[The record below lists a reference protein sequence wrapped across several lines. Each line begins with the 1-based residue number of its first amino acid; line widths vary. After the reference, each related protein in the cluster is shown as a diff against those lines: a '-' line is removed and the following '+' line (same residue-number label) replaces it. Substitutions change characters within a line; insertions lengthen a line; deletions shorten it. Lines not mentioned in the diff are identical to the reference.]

1 MTDPRLDPLLQA
13 AVTRLVAGMAQAVD
27 KTGTQM
33 GMLALAAGSNAE
45 RQILMNAEYDLQR
58 RGTAVHQGFA
68 RDLGERVAKDLQQQ
82 QPESAA
88 YADTDWTAL
97 RLVDDAEVEQ
107 TVTSA
112 RLARQLET
120 DTELE
125 LRELRGYFATLQD
138 TLADEEV
145 FPLRPALVAKSLLK
159 AVAQGSDDPQVRQ
172 QVVKV
177 LTAHASQALKACYG
191 QLLKSCQDMHVA
203 MAPLSVLKPA
213 NPSTTSQ
220 GLLPDHTPSSATPLS
235 SGPGTLSG
243 GLRSSG
249 HSAATP
255 LKALG
260 DLFGVAPPSADDLPD
275 RQATN
280 GAPNGLGG
288 GAGGFN
294 GPASV
299 PERLSGRAGG
309 SLAGS
314 GADGSAAGTGGA
326 ASAGIA
332 GGAGGSAALA
342 GPGGQVSPGGQRY
355 VGDSSMLGLMRHLQ
369 SLATIAP
376 SWTPS
381 GQTPTDLDTPP
392 PNLIRAHR
400 DELLQASGGAA
411 LDQMVIDIV
420 ATLFDQV
427 LSDPKVAPQMARQIG
442 RLQLP
447 VLRVALRDQSF
458 FHSRRHPVRRL
469 INRMATLAT
478 AFDVLDEGPG
488 RECIEVV
495 TTLVREIVDGDFD
508 RIELYESKLA
518 ALERFV
524 AEQTARD
531 AEENAAVAALLSG
544 KEADLRVQQ
553 RYMQRVQQEM
563 NDLEAPE
570 FLKVFLSQIWTQV
583 LVMAATRH
591 GAGSDPLLRMKQA
604 GHQLVLSV
612 QPKGIPSLRQDFL
625 RQLPQ
630 LMKSLNEGMDM
641 IQWPAEAKEGFFAQ
655 LLPMHAEALKGAPP
669 HDLTI
674 RLLEQRLRKVEQI
687 AIPSREEAANDALPS
702 QSATATTGPMAL
714 AASMSP
720 QDAQAAGWVSE
731 AQLHEEQADTGNLD
745 IDLSAGDDPD
755 LNSVDIDIPL
765 DMPAPPTA
773 GPSLV
778 DYIQPGAAY
787 RMLLKGHW
795 KKVRLTWVSDS
806 RTFFMFTQ
814 GHHPSKQTISLTSR
828 TLAQMCA
835 TGRFKAFEQAQLLER
850 ATVRARRQLAALN
863 TQRKAA
869 A

>member
-1 MTDPRLDPLLQA
+1 MTDPRLDPLLHT
-13 AVTRLVAGMAQAVD
+13 AVTRLVAGIAQAVD

-45 RQILMNAEYDLQR
+45 RQIMMNAEYDLQR
-58 RGTAVHQGFA
+58 RGTTMANGFA
-68 RDLGERVAKDLQQQ
+68 KDLGERVAKDRQRS

-88 YADTDWTAL
+88 FADTDWTAL
-97 RLVDDAEVEQ
+97 RLVDNAEVEQ

-112 RLARQLET
+112 KLARQFEM

-125 LRELRGYFATLQD
+125 LRDLRGYFATLQD
-138 TLADEEV
+138 TLADEQV
-145 FPLRPALVAKSLLK
+145 FPLRPDIVAKSLLK

-172 QVVKV
+172 QVLKV
-177 LTAHASQALKACYG
+177 LTGHASQVLKACYE
-191 QLLKSCQDMHVA
+191 QILQSCREMRVA
-203 MAPLSVLKPA
+203 IAPLAVVRPA
-213 NPSTTSQ
+213 NAPITGSPA
-220 GLLPDHTPSSATPLS
+220 LPGADQASGAVPLNSAHATLA
-235 SGPGTLSG
+235 GTLRGDIPSG
-243 GLRSSG
+243 
-249 HSAATP
+249 ATP

-260 DLFGVAPPSADDLPD
+260 DLFGVVPLPED
-275 RQATN
+275 
-280 GAPNGLGG
+280 
-288 GAGGFN
+288 
-294 GPASV
+294 
-299 PERLSGRAGG
+299 ER
-309 SLAGS
+309 
-314 GADGSAAGTGGA
+314 
-326 ASAGIA
+326 A
-332 GGAGGSAALA
+332 GGAGGGPGGLGGSGGIGYGGGGGSGSMSALAKGLPGGFEAGAGWAGGGASGDA
-342 GPGGQVSPGGQRY
+342 GPGAAAADGSPGNAGSAGASGRY

-369 SLATIAP
+369 SLASVSP
-376 SWTPS
+376 GWTPS
-381 GQTPTDLDTPP
+381 GQTAIGIDAPL

-400 DELLQASGGAA
+400 EELLQASGGAA

-458 FHSRRHPVRRL
+458 FHSRKHPVRRL
-469 INRMATLAT
+469 INRMATLAS
-478 AFDVLDEGPG
+478 AFDVLDDGPG
-488 RECIEVV
+488 RECIELV
-495 TTLVREIVDGDFD
+495 TILVRDIVDGDFD
-508 RIELYESKLA
+508 RIELYESKLGE
-518 ALERFV
+518 LEKFV

-563 NDLEAPE
+563 ADLEAPE

-591 GAGSDPLLRMKQA
+591 GAGSEPLLRMKQA

-612 QPKGIPSLRQDFL
+612 QPKGTPSLRQDFL
-625 RQLPQ
+625 RGLPQ

-641 IQWPAEAKEGFFAQ
+641 IQWPAEAKETFFAQ
-655 LLPMHAEALKGAPP
+655 LLPMHAEALKSAPV

-687 AIPSREEAANDALPS
+687 AIPSRDEAANDALPS
-702 QSATATTGPMAL
+702 HHGGAGDTGPMAL

-720 QDAQAAGWVSE
+720 QDAQVAGWVSE
-731 AQLHEEQADTGNLD
+731 AQVREEATDTANLD
-745 IDLSAGDDPD
+745 IDLSAGDEPD
-755 LNSVDIDIPL
+755 LLGVDIDIPL
-765 DMPAPPTA
+765 DVPPPPTA

-828 TLAQMCA
+828 TLQQMCA
-835 TGRFKAFEQAQLLER
+835 SGRFKAYEQAQLLER
-850 ATVRARRQLAALN
+850 ATLRARRQLAALN